1 MLAPLDNEVIFK
13 KAFTDP
19 LVLSGFVKDI
29 VGVDFDPGVIETE
42 KSFFPKVGNVDT
54 KYDVFAESKDHR
66 VVVELQRVE
75 YDYHFDRFLHYHNA
89 AIIEMQKSHKDYIIK
104 KTVYTFIFLIAPYTT
119 TLDRKGHPIQES
131 VLISAADPRDLHDNV
146 VELYGHKLIFLNSFY
161 DNSLTPE
168 NYSDWLNLISESV
181 KNPKDYH
188 VNSEKDSIKKAED
201 LIQMDN
207 LSGEDIRLMKV
218 AEGTKQGKA
227 FYLHHAEER
236 EKECAELRVQKEKLL
251 RETEEERRMKEEA
264 RRETEEAQ
272 RREEEA
278 QREKEALRQVAV
290 DALIGAGLS
299 EEDAQKQ
306 LML

>member
-19 LVLSGFVKDI
+19 LVLSGFVKDM
-29 VGVDFDPGVIETE
+29 VGIDFDPGVIETE

-89 AIIEMQKSHKDYIIK
+89 AIIEMQESHKDYIIK

-119 TLDRKGHPIQES
+119 TLDQKGHPIQES

-188 VNSEKDSIKKAED
+188 VNSEKESIKKAED

-207 LSGEDIRLMKV
+207 LSGEDLRLMKV

-227 FYLHHAEER
+227 FYLHHAEKR
-236 EKECAELRVQKEKLL
+236 EQECATLRAQKEEL
-251 RETEEERRMKEEA
+251 
-264 RRETEEAQ
+264 
-272 RREEEA
+272 
-278 QREKEALRQVAV
+278 QREKEELRKEL
-290 DALIGAGLS
+290 DALKARLT
-299 EEDAQKQ
+299 EAN
-306 LML
+306 